1 MSSETEKENREGK
14 KKSMTSALRPLLPLQ
29 TPPFAA
35 ASSAAAASS
44 PSSDF
49 ALKSSKFYSFS
60 ETQHNSFSCQSSVIP
75 FSPLSP
81 SSRWVVGKRTFPQSP
96 TSRQTWLCGYKSKD
110 QDPCTSKNEKENEIH
125 MLGFDDEVTTRIP
138 TQAQSLVEGSESLRV
153 SEFKPAQDVDYLQ
166 ELLAIQQQGPRAIGF
181 FGTRNMGFMHQELI
195 EILSYA
201 MVITKNHIFTSGASG
216 TNAAVIRGALRA
228 EMPELLTVILPQ
240 SLKKQPPESQEL
252 LSKVKNVIEKPYNDH
267 LPLIEASRL
276 CNMDILSH
284 VQQVICFAFH
294 DSRLLMETCQEAK
307 EMRKIVT
314 LFYLD

>member
-1 MSSETEKENREGK
+1 
-14 KKSMTSALRPLLPLQ
+14 MTTPSLRPLPHFDSFRLSHFSTAIPI
-29 TPPFAA
+29 TPTAPTFTHSLSLSLSSSHGHRRF
-35 ASSAAAASS
+35 ASSCYQEKKW
-44 PSSDF
+44 
-49 ALKSSKFYSFS
+49 LLGY
-60 ETQHNSFSCQSSVIP
+60 EQTQQ
-75 FSPLSP
+75 
-81 SSRWVVGKRTFPQSP
+81 RTEN
-96 TSRQTWLCGYKSKD
+96 LEDGD
-110 QDPCTSKNEKENEIH
+110 KNEIQ
-125 MLGFDDEVTTRIP
+125 MYGSDEEVSKQIP
-138 TQAQSLVEGSESLRV
+138 TQVQSLVEGSGAVLV
-153 SEFKPAQDVDYLQ
+153 SEYKPAPDVDYLQ
-166 ELLAIQQQGPRAIGF
+166 ELLAIQQQGPRSIGF

-201 MVITKNHIFTSGASG
+201 LVITKNHIFTSGASG

-228 EMPELLTVILPQ
+228 EKPELLTVILPQ

-276 CNMDILSH
+276 CNMDIISQ

-307 EMRKIVT
+307 NMRKIVT